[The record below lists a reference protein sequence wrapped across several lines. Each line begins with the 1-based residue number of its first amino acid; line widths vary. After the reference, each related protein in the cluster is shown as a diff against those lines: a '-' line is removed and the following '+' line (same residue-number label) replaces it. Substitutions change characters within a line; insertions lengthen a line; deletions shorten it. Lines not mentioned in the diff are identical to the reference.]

1 MTPVAIEHE
10 RVSRADRLL
19 QDIAI
24 RHGVPTS
31 AADSVAADPVDRF
44 LVAYVPES
52 RPGTA
57 TLHEVEYAFTPSM
70 SEALELLGRVI
81 SETHEG
87 EGAAAYVH
95 DLDAGMH

>member
-1 MTPVAIEHE
+1 MTPVAIAHE

-19 QDIAI
+19 QEIAI
-24 RHGVPTS
+24 RHGVPMS
-31 AADSVAADPVDRF
+31 ATESVAADPIGRF

-57 TLHEVEYAFTPSM
+57 AFHEVEYAFTPSM
-70 SEALELLGRVI
+70 SDALDLLGRVI
-81 SETHEG
+81 SESHEG

>member
-10 RVSRADRLL
+10 RVTRADRLL

>member
-1 MTPVAIEHE
+1 MTPVAIAHE

-19 QDIAI
+19 QEIAI
-24 RHGVPTS
+24 RHGVPMS
-31 AADSVAADPVDRF
+31 AADAVAADPIHRF
-44 LVAYVPES
+44 LVAYVPET

-57 TLHEVEYAFTPSM
+57 TFHEVEYAFTPSM
-70 SEALELLGRVI
+70 SDALELLGRVI
-81 SETHEG
+81 SESHEG